1 MNWVII
7 LLIVLMV
14 IIASGIA
21 IKLILQRKLDD
32 IDGFNGIRKV
42 DQRKGE
48 GTVIGF
54 LGDDGNKS

>member
-7 LLIVLMV
+7 LLIVLVV
-14 IIASGIA
+14 IIASGIP
-21 IKLILQRKLDD
+21 IKLILHRKLDD
-32 IDGFNGIRKV
+32 IDGFNGIHKV

-54 LGDDGNKS
+54 LGDDGHKN